1 MVFFYSYIFVLKSC
15 DGITQPH
22 LLQFDQEFFM
32 EQMHNILLTFMNRK
46 IRKHIG
52 GSIERVVEVDVQ
64 ENGIG
69 WESYLR
75 VGTECDLHN
84 VVAREE

>member
-1 MVFFYSYIFVLKSC
+1 MK
-15 DGITQPH
+15 
-22 LLQFDQEFFM
+22 
-32 EQMHNILLTFMNRK
+32 RK

-69 WESYLR
+69 WESYMR
-75 VGTECDLHN
+75 VRVECDLHN